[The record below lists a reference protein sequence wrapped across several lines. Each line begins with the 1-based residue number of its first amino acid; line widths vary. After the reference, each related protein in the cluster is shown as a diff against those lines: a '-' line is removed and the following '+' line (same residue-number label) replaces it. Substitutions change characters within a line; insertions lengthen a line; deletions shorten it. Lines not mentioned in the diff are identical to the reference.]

1 MSLELKIPEAENY
14 FVIPGNSNLRW
25 LMMFYALPRELVE
38 KRASYLKLPRNMRPI
53 MNSEE
58 YWGMIDNDAFLEL
71 IWDCYAWAA
80 WQYILVPGKNGEY
93 RPIPGDWRNY
103 SGDFPIWRIAYTLV
117 HHFKQIMEK
126 RTNWTL
132 QRLFDL
138 KKDQEL
144 PWLGWGQFSNI
155 VAVMTEIAIEENNL
169 QPVIDE
175 TWLHRQNADYD
186 GSSTVRRDFERTW
199 NHSRKS
205 APISIED
212 MLENG
217 TVVDGETLYD
227 IPDPRESFENHV
239 ASSMQIEQ
247 FKGKLTEQDRII
259 LHMRNDGHTMQ
270 EIADKVGYKTP
281 SAVKKRIEKIAAAYT
296 DFISAEY
303 SDFLDAHTK

>member
-1 MSLELKIPEAENY
+1 M
-14 FVIPGNSNLRW
+14 
-25 LMMFYALPRELVE
+25 
-38 KRASYLKLPRNMRPI
+38 
-53 MNSEE
+53 
-58 YWGMIDNDAFLEL
+58 
-71 IWDCYAWAA
+71 
-80 WQYILVPGKNGEY
+80 
-93 RPIPGDWRNY
+93 
-103 SGDFPIWRIAYTLV
+103 
-117 HHFKQIMEK
+117 HHFKQIMEE

-212 MLENG
+212 IIGYSCNQRYGFYLIVFSVLSMICLRNVNLAIYEKRPALRQ
-217 TVVDGETLYD
+217 V
-227 IPDPRESFENHV
+227 SFV
-239 ASSMQIEQ
+239 
-247 FKGKLTEQDRII
+247 
-259 LHMRNDGHTMQ
+259 
-270 EIADKVGYKTP
+270 
-281 SAVKKRIEKIAAAYT
+281 
-296 DFISAEY
+296 FIGC
-303 SDFLDAHTK
+303 FGLLG